1 MHWSWGK
8 ESSFSM
14 GRSTLF
20 LHQNEWSLK
29 KETIILL
36 HGFPDGPIVWENIAK
51 QLDEHFNIIVPYLPG
66 VHEKCSLY
74 KKMSETFQLNLL
86 LLLKS
91 DKRLSG
97 TIHLVGHD
105 VGGVLVDQLSH
116 LLGESCASITFISTM
131 GLNLYSKNLK
141 LDQMIKSWYVPIFS
155 TKIGQSLM
163 GKSNLLGKKLL
174 QKMDPTVIEAHIPEK
189 LGSIKLYREFV
200 EILYQRTRWDRINN
214 KKALFLFSTEDPFVQ
229 IPTQKAVREYYPDS
243 EIRVQSGGH
252 WEFCQRPEKFSELII
267 KFIEKLEINLG
278 ENNGFVEV

>member
-1 MHWSWGK
+1 MQWRWGI
-8 ESSFSM
+8 ETSFSM
-14 GRSTLF
+14 GRSNLF
-20 LHQNEWSLK
+20 LHQNEWKSK
-29 KETIILL
+29 KETIIFL
-36 HGFPDGPIVWENIAK
+36 HGFPDGPIVWESIANE
-51 QLDEHFNIIVPYLPG
+51 LDEHFNIIIPYLPG
-66 VHEKCSLY
+66 VHEDCSLN
-74 KKMSETFQLNLL
+74 KKMSETFHLNLL

-91 DKRLSG
+91 DKRLNG

-163 GKSNLLGKKLL
+163 GKSNLFGKKLL

-200 EILYQRTRWDRINN
+200 EVLYQRTRWDRINN
-214 KKALFLFSTEDPFVQ
+214 KKALFIFSTEDPFVQ
-229 IPTQKAVREYYPDS
+229 IPTQKAVREYYPES

-252 WEFCQRPEKFSELII
+252 WEFCHRPEKFSELII
-267 KFIEKLEINLG
+267 EFIESVEINLG